1 MSRSAAAALVSLSV
15 LAGCGSVSDQLGRS
29 AWVTPGKYQYHS
41 CQQIQGID
49 NGMAARQKDL
59 EELMERASKGPGG
72 AAIGTMVY
80 QSDYQQVLGE
90 RKELAAQLVRKRCQ
104 IESPRTSDRQVF

>member
-15 LAGCGSVSDQLGRS
+15 LAGCGSVSDQLGHS
-29 AWVTPGKYQYHS
+29 AWVTPAKYQYHS
-41 CQQIQGID
+41 CLQARNID
-49 NGMAARQKDL
+49 NGMAARQKEL

-80 QSDYQQVLGE
+80 QSEYQQVLGE
-90 RKELAAQLVRKRCQ
+90 RKELAALFVQKRCQ